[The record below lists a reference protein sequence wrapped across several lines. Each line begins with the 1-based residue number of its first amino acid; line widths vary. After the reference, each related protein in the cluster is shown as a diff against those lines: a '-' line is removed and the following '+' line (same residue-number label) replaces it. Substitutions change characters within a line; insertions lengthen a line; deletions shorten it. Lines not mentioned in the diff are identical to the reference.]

1 MRLAGA
7 KPVLGSAASITVGRE
22 ADPMQ
27 ADRQPV
33 AAVSVAGQWASCPPQ
48 PASSVCSAGTIG
60 DPPPRGTAPTA
71 FPERR

>member
-1 MRLAGA
+1 
-7 KPVLGSAASITVGRE
+7 
-22 ADPMQ
+22 MQ

-48 PASSVCSAGTIG
+48 PAGSVYRCRG
-60 DPPPRGTAPTA
+60 DRGPTPLETAPTA